1 VCNVL
6 VGVGIGFC
14 LGFTRGATGQSVED
28 VPEQIE
34 AFVSSPG
41 GMLLFLFVG
50 QAVFAL
56 VLWLATLRQRG
67 ARRIWLGMLP
77 ARISRS
83 EYPLLVLGTLP
94 VAWFGV
100 ILAGLVAQ
108 LGTPDDSMTEIWSSI
123 SPAMATVFVLAIS
136 IVPGLVE
143 ELFFRG
149 HIQRRLLLRWP
160 PACAIAVTALLF
172 AVAHLNVIQ
181 AVFALPLGIWLG
193 IMAWRTGSIWPGVLC
208 QAVVNAA
215 WNLLNIAR
223 AQSSFQ
229 VEGGPMLLSICATG
243 LACVLALVASI
254 VLLVRIGPPPRP
266 DAQLAGAVAEVAPER
281 DYSI

>member
-108 LGTPDDSMTEIWSSI
+108 LYTPDDSMTGIWSSI
-123 SPAMATVFVLAIS
+123 SPAMAVVFVLTLS

-160 PACAIAVTALLF
+160 PACAIAVQPCCLRSLT
-172 AVAHLNVIQ
+172 
-181 AVFALPLGIWLG
+181 W
-193 IMAWRTGSIWPGVLC
+193 T
-208 QAVVNAA
+208 
-215 WNLLNIAR
+215 
-223 AQSSFQ
+223 
-229 VEGGPMLLSICATG
+229 
-243 LACVLALVASI
+243 
-254 VLLVRIGPPPRP
+254 
-266 DAQLAGAVAEVAPER
+266 
-281 DYSI
+281 